1 MGGLRIL
8 DRKGAVA
15 LGVIAVLACAL
26 YLPFVSNPIVF
37 DDHGLFTGSR
47 FYEYA
52 SFPFGLSPR
61 WPASFSVAFVYVL
74 FGSIEAQRVVGAVLH
89 AAVGC
94 GLFFLIRE
102 LQRNRAE
109 NTWVAAAV
117 ATLFVVHPLAVYG
130 AAYLAQRSLILATL
144 FSVLSAAAFTRG
156 LHTGRYAW
164 AIGAAALYS
173 IAVLSKEHAILVPGA
188 IALIAWVA
196 STQRPF
202 ALRYAVTYL
211 AACAPAAIFVFL
223 LLKGIVGQ
231 PYEVG
236 FKEVAAEVSLSG
248 EDMIASPW
256 LSSVLTQLWL
266 FPRYVLLW
274 LLPDTARMS
283 FDQRV
288 DFASTWSF
296 LAVSV
301 SVLVFAATGALG
313 TWLVSRRGRAGLIG
327 FGILWFWLCYLIEF
341 SVARFQE
348 PFVLYRSY
356 LWAPGIVVALA
367 VLAERIPARA
377 VAISGV
383 VLAAGLAWQAH
394 DRLRTFSSGLA
405 LWEDA
410 AAKLPPAAIPGGS
423 RPLYQLGREYFYAGQ
438 VEKAEAVVDRC
449 IALYPGMYRC
459 LFARA
464 AMLVSEEKYEAAL
477 PALAVAIAEKPS
489 DGVTRHHLGLA
500 LQGLGCREQARAQ
513 YELSVKLGFWG
524 GVERL
529 KSLDGKG
536 GILPAAHIREPV
548 KPFPCAEALKGIAD
562 PGR

>member
-1 MGGLRIL
+1 MGGLRIS
-8 DRKGAVA
+8 DRNGAVA

-26 YLPFVSNPIVF
+26 YLPFMSSPIVF

-61 WPASFSVAFVYVL
+61 WPASFSVAFVYVV
-74 FGSIEAQRVVGAVLH
+74 FGNIEGQRVVGALLH
-89 AAVGC
+89 AAVGIA
-94 GLFFLIRE
+94 LFMLIRE
-102 LQRNRAE
+102 LQKNRAE
-109 NTWVAAAV
+109 NTWLAAAI
-117 ATLFVVHPLAVYG
+117 AALFVVHPMAVYG

-144 FSVLSAAAFTRG
+144 FSLLSATAFARG
-156 LHTGRYAW
+156 LQAGRYAW

-173 IAVLSKEHAILVPGA
+173 VAVLSKEHAILVPGA
-188 IALIAWVA
+188 IAVIAWVVTA
-196 STQRPF
+196 PRPF
-202 ALRYAVTYL
+202 AVRYAATYL

-288 DFASTWSF
+288 DFASTWTF
-296 LAVSV
+296 AAVSL
-301 SVLVFAATGALG
+301 SILVFAATGALG

-327 FGILWFWLCYLIEF
+327 FGILWFWLSYLIEF

-356 LWAPGIVVALA
+356 LWAPGIAVALA
-367 VLAERIPARA
+367 VLAERLSVRVV
-377 VAISGV
+377 VAASVI
-383 VLAAGLAWQAH
+383 LAGGLAWQAH

-410 AAKLPPAAIPGGS
+410 AAKLPPNAIPGGS
-423 RPLYQLGREYFYAGQ
+423 RALYQLGREYFYSGRT
-438 VEKAEAVVDRC
+438 AEAERVVDRC
-449 IALYPGMYRC
+449 MAEYPGMHRC
-459 LFARA
+459 VFARA
-464 AMLVSEEKYEAAL
+464 AMAVSEERFEDAL
-477 PALAVAIAEKPS
+477 PYLKLAIAERPR

-500 LQGLGCREQARAQ
+500 LQGLGCREQAKAQ
-513 YELSVKLGFWG
+513 YELSAKLGYWG
-524 GVERL
+524 GLERL
-529 KSLDGKG
+529 KALEGKG
-536 GILPAAHIREPV
+536 GILPAAHIREPA
-548 KPFPCAEALKGIAD
+548 KPYPCAEALKGIPD